1 MPGHKQSTE
10 GYLFGVC
17 GVIVHLIILWG
28 VLDANFY
35 SPVLNDLP
43 SVKPLS
49 GAPAKRL
56 FLFVADGMRYR
67 TFSSEPAP
75 FLKNIIKTQ
84 GTWGV
89 SHTRMP
95 TESRP
100 GNVAIAAGLYEDPS
114 ALFKGWKENPVEF
127 DSIFNQSTVSWAWG
141 SPDIIPMF
149 VKGSHSNVHGDSYPA
164 EWQDFDKASNSPITL
179 DSWVFKKYFE
189 WLDKEAVTIKNQKGV
204 VLFFHLLGCDTAG
217 HASKPHSKEYKDNL
231 KFVDQ
236 KIKEVVKSV
245 DNFFGDGRTAYV
257 FTADHGMTD
266 WGSHGSGSDDETET
280 PFIAWG
286 AGVNHLP
293 GRRDIDQADITPLI
307 ASLLGISIPTNNEGV
322 LPRLYL
328 QSGNQ
333 EYGARALLNNIKQ
346 LLNQVKGNR
355 LVASGEGSSYSNWRE
370 RELEKMIE
378 KIEKL
383 LHDNKVV
390 ESIRVAEETVNK
402 CKSVLHYYRQY
413 QKNQLIVYLTLM
425 WLGWIVLLVLKITG
439 TPRSHLT
446 NYKIK
451 SAYHTVLNISFIAA
465 VVILIVEHLVSGRKD
480 SRVIY
485 YGIAAF
491 IFIWLGCCAAMVL
504 VPVYHVKKNESL
516 RIIIGGTVLLL
527 LTMSAGLFNKL
538 FFSLA
543 MVITAVM
550 QKLTIKNTDK
560 LLILTALALA
570 IYPALPTVKPEPQ
583 TGIVLISV
591 AVAAVGLVIHNLPS
605 HILVIELIRLSLTTL
620 ILTGDIDGRTGLS
633 WIILATSPISI
644 FLHPA
649 DDVKKRLTGVTYGLF
664 SPLVL
669 LSASYE
675 PQVFLLLAV
684 HLMRLLDNDNNE
696 QELKATGHCR
706 RSLSPSDLVTAAY
719 LMLYILL
726 SFFGT
731 GNMASIS
738 SFDPMWTKH
747 FITLFSPFTMS
758 ALILLKL
765 GIPLILVG
773 CASRVLAS
781 SSIFL
786 AVLLLGDCLSLP
798 LMFTVTAQGSWLDIG
813 TAISR
818 YTIAV
823 TLPCLFL
830 ILYHLSCPLMTV
842 DFSSRKTMKK
852 HLV

>member
-1 MPGHKQSTE
+1 MTGHKQSTE
-10 GYLFGVC
+10 GYLFGIC
-17 GVIVHLIILWG
+17 GLIVHLVILWG

-43 SVKPLS
+43 VVEPLS

-114 ALFKGWKENPVEF
+114 ALFKGWKENPVDF
-127 DSIFNQSTVSWAWG
+127 DSVFNQR
-141 SPDIIPMF
+141 
-149 VKGSHSNVHGDSYPA
+149 SHLNVRGDSYPA

-189 WLDKEAVTIKNQKGV
+189 WLDRDAIKIKSRKGV
-204 VLFFHLLGCDTAG
+204 LLFFHLLGCDTAG
-217 HASKPHSKEYKDNL
+217 HASKPHSKYTMLCFGFREYKESL

-245 DNFFGDGRTAYV
+245 DKFFGDSRTAYI

-286 AGVNHLP
+286 AGVSHLS
-293 GRRDIDQADITPLI
+293 GRRDIEQADIAPLV
-307 ASLLGISIPTNNEGV
+307 ASLLGISIPVNSEGV

-355 LVASGEGSSYSNWRE
+355 LTASGEGSSYSNWRE
-370 RELEKMIE
+370 RELEKMID
-378 KIEKL
+378 KVEKL

-390 ESIRVAEETVNK
+390 EAIRVAEETIEK
-402 CKSVLHYYRQY
+402 CKSYLYYYRQY

-439 TPRSHLT
+439 TPRSHLNNT
-446 NYKIK
+446 YKVK
-451 SAYHTVLNISFIAA
+451 S
-465 VVILIVEHLVSGRKD
+465 RKD

-485 YGIAAF
+485 YGIAAL
-491 IFIWLGCCAAMVL
+491 IFVWLGFCAPLVL
-504 VPVYHVKKNESL
+504 VPVYHVKKNEPI
-516 RIIIGGTVLLL
+516 RIIIGGTVL
-527 LTMSAGLFNKL
+527 F
-538 FFSLA
+538 LA
-543 MVITAVM
+543 MVITAIM
-550 QKLTIKNTDK
+550 QKLTIKKPDK

-570 IYPALPTVKPEPQ
+570 IYPALPTVKPDPQ

-591 AVAAVGLVIHNLPS
+591 AVAAVALVIHNLPS
-605 HILVIELIRLSLTTL
+605 HILIIELLRLALTTL

-633 WIILATSPISI
+633 WIILASSPISI

-664 SPLVL
+664 CPLVL

-675 PQVFLLLAV
+675 PQVYLLLAI
-684 HLMRLLDNDNNE
+684 HLMTLLDNDNNDE
-696 QELKATGHCR
+696 ELKSTGHCR
-706 RSLSPSDLVTAAY
+706 RSLSPSD

-765 GIPLILVG
+765 AIPLILVG

-798 LMFTVTAQGSWLDIG
+798 LIFTVTPQGSWLDIG

-818 YTIAV
+818 YAIAV

-830 ILYHLSCPLMTV
+830 VLYHLSSPLMTV
-842 DFSSRKTMKK
+842 DFSSRKTLKK

>member
-1 MPGHKQSTE
+1 MTGHKQSTE
-10 GYLFGVC
+10 GYLFGIC
-17 GVIVHLIILWG
+17 GLIVHLVILWG

-43 SVKPLS
+43 VVEPLS

-67 TFSSEPAP
+67 TFNSEPAP

-114 ALFKGWKENPVEF
+114 ALFKGWKENPVDF
-127 DSIFNQSTVSWAWG
+127 DSVFNQS
-141 SPDIIPMF
+141 
-149 VKGSHSNVHGDSYPA
+149 SHLNVRGDSYPA

-189 WLDKEAVTIKNQKGV
+189 WLDRDAIKIKSRKGV
-204 VLFFHLLGCDTAG
+204 LLFFHLLGCDTAG
-217 HASKPHSKEYKDNL
+217 HASKPHSKEYKECL

-245 DNFFGDGRTAYV
+245 DKFFGDSRTAYI

-286 AGVNHLP
+286 AGVSHLS
-293 GRRDIDQADITPLI
+293 GRRDIEQADIAPLI
-307 ASLLGISIPTNNEGV
+307 SSLLGISIPVNSEGV

-355 LVASGEGSSYSNWRE
+355 LSASGEGSSYSNWRE
-370 RELEKMIE
+370 RELEKMID
-378 KIEKL
+378 KVEKL

-390 ESIRVAEETVNK
+390 EAIRVAEETVEK
-402 CKSVLHYYRQY
+402 CKSYLYYYRQY

-439 TPRSHLT
+439 TPRSHLNNT
-446 NYKIK
+446 YKVK
-451 SAYHTVLNISFIAA
+451 SAYHTLLNLSFLIAL
-465 VVILIVEHLVSGRKD
+465 VTLITEHFFSGRKD

-485 YGIAAF
+485 YGIAAL
-491 IFIWLGCCAAMVL
+491 IFVWLGFCAPLVL
-504 VPVYHVKKNESL
+504 VPVYHVKKNEPI

-543 MVITAVM
+543 MVITAII
-550 QKLTIKNTDK
+550 QKLTIKNSDK

-570 IYPALPTVKPEPQ
+570 IYPALPIVKPDPQ
-583 TGIVLISV
+583 TGIVLINV
-591 AVAAVGLVIHNLPS
+591 AVAAVALIIHNLPS
-605 HILVIELIRLSLTTL
+605 HILIIELLRLALTTL

-633 WIILATSPISI
+633 WIILASSPISI

-664 SPLVL
+664 CPLVL

-675 PQVFLLLAV
+675 PQVYLLLAI
-684 HLMRLLDNDNNE
+684 HLMTLLDNDNNDE
-696 QELKATGHCR
+696 ELKSTGHCR
-706 RSLSPSDLVTAAY
+706 RSLSPSDTVTAAY
-719 LMLYILL
+719 FMLYILL

-765 GIPLILVG
+765 AIPLILVG

-798 LMFTVTAQGSWLDIG
+798 LIFTVTPQGSWLDIG

-818 YTIAV
+818 YAIAV

-830 ILYHLSCPLMTV
+830 VLYHLSSPLMTV
-842 DFSSRKTMKK
+842 DFSSRKTLKK